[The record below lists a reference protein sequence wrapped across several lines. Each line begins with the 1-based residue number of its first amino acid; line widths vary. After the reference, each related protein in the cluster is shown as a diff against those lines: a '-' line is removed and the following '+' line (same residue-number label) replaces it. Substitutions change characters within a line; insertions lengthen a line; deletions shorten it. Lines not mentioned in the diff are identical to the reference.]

1 MSRSLVSAGPRRRRI
16 DVVAVRALAACLA
29 CALSLVASPTVFAQS
44 YNVSPARPAT
54 IESIRQ
60 VVEHKN
66 APTGL
71 GMIAGGLIGGGLG
84 SLIGGGS
91 GRTAATILGAVGGG
105 YVGHNLEKSET
116 QVVYEISVKYD
127 NGTWGTIR
135 QSSSPPFRIG
145 DRVLVTDRGLELLR

>member
-1 MSRSLVSAGPRRRRI
+1 MQDPIEEFAVLRR
-16 DVVAVRALAACLA
+16 VAVTLALIALTLA
-29 CALSLVASPTVFAQS
+29 GCAQQPS
-44 YNVSPARPAT
+44 Y
-54 IESIRQ
+54 Q
-60 VVEHKN
+60 VVN
-66 APTGL
+66 APVARTGTVESVRESVEQKSPSGL
-71 GMIAGGLIGGGLG
+71 GLIAGGLIGGGLG
-84 SLIGGGS
+84 SLIGGGN

>member
-1 MSRSLVSAGPRRRRI
+1 MQRLDSLPALTALP
-16 DVVAVRALAACLA
+16 RALVAARMLAAIIA
-29 CALSLVASPTVFAQS
+29 CAALWLPASSTLAQGYS
-44 YNVSPARPAT
+44 VSSARPAT

-66 APTGL
+66 KPTGL

-127 NGTWGTIR
+127 NGTWGTVR

-145 DRVLVTDRGLELLR
+145 DRVLVTDRGMELLR

>member
-1 MSRSLVSAGPRRRRI
+1 MNTFVLNSVMQR
-16 DVVAVRALAACLA
+16 
-29 CALSLVASPTVFAQS
+29 LVATITAVLAMLLPVCTKAQNYS
-44 YNVSPARPAT
+44 VSPARPAT

-66 APTGL
+66 SPSNPL

-91 GRTAATILGAVGGG
+91 GRTAATIIGALGGG
-105 YVGHNLEKSET
+105 YIGHNIQNSQT
-116 QVVYEISVKYD
+116 QTVWEIGVKYD

-135 QSSSPPFRIG
+135 QTASPPFRIG
-145 DRVLVTDRGLELLR
+145 DRVLVTDQGLEYLR

>member
-1 MSRSLVSAGPRRRRI
+1 MARARFPSAPTALPRAFA
-16 DVVAVRALAACLA
+16 VAHMLAVAVACTMLWLPASTAL
-29 CALSLVASPTVFAQS
+29 AQS
-44 YNVSPARPAT
+44 YSVSSARPAT

-66 APTGL
+66 KPTGL

-105 YVGHNLEKSET
+105 YVGHNLEQSET

-127 NGTWGTIR
+127 NGTWGTVR
-135 QSSSPPFRIG
+135 QTSSPPFRIG

>member
-1 MSRSLVSAGPRRRRI
+1 MQRLYAALVSVSPLRAFA
-16 DVVAVRALAACLA
+16 VAQVLSAIVACVALWLPAT
-29 CALSLVASPTVFAQS
+29 VASAQS
-44 YNVSPARPAT
+44 YSVSSARPAT

-66 APTGL
+66 APSGL
-71 GMIAGGLIGGGLG
+71 GLIAGGLIGGGLG

-91 GRTAATILGAVGGG
+91 GRTAATIIGAVGGG

-135 QSSSPPFRIG
+135 QTSSPPFRIG
-145 DRVLVTDRGLELLR
+145 DRVLVTDRGLEPLR